1 MIKKTIEYT
10 DYNGKVRKEG
20 FYFNLSK
27 AELIEMDYSQNGGLD
42 RLLNR
47 IIETDDSAKQMAIFK
62 DIIQKSYGVKSLD
75 GKQFVKNPQVL
86 SEFVQ
91 SEAYVNLFMEL
102 CTDANAAAEFIRGV
116 VPADIAS
123 QIRETEISVND

>member
-10 DYNGKVRKEG
+10 DYNGKVRKES

-27 AELIEMDYSQNGGLD
+27 AELVEMDYSQNGGLD
-42 RLLNR
+42 RMLNR
-47 IIETDDSAKQMAIFK
+47 IIETDDNAKQMAVFK

-75 GKQFVKNPQVL
+75 GKQFIKNDEVL
-86 SEFVQ
+86 KEFTQ
-91 SEAYVNLFMEL
+91 SEAYVSLFMEL

-123 QIRETEISVND
+123 QIKETTISVVD